1 VMQIAAQQGLAHFAE
16 AIPRRLIAAI
26 D

>member
-1 VMQIAAQQGLAHFAE
+1 MQIAAQQGLAHFAE